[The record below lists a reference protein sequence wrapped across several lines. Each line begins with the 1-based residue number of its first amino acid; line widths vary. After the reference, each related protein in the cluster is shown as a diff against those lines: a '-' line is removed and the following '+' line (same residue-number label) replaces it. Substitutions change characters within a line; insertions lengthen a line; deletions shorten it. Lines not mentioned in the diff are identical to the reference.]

1 MAELMGPVSDFE
13 QQQLDLMQ
21 RKGRYAQQQ
30 AMNMPSSGQMV
41 GNRFVAT
48 NPLNYLAEMLRGYGA
63 KRGEEQATEQL
74 KDLQGKRQD
83 AMIGALRKSNEY
95 MTGAPAVASK
105 TTATEMPTFDD
116 ADAASMQGIQGYG
129 ATTGGQAAVAPDP
142 FKASIALIESGIPSL
157 QTAGFNQQME
167 LNKTNAAEARAQANK
182 ARNMDLWQQSGGD
195 AQKFVALG
203 GDLDMAETMAKLPGL
218 GKKKPIAVG
227 NTLVDPDTFKP
238 VYTAEP
244 KVNMAT
250 DYLIPDGKG
259 GYMPNT
265 QLIQVK
271 QGIQASGRAPA
282 APKPVDQG
290 KPLPTKE
297 IDKITGFDESLGTQT
312 RLMETFQ
319 DNFGGYKSD
328 VVGGLANTVGSK
340 FDKGLQAQSE
350 WWAAHEAN
358 DNVMR
363 NKLFGASLTA
373 GEQAA
378 WDRTSIKPGMSAS
391 MIKNRMKERADLIN
405 AQRNT
410 TIGNLGK
417 GGYNVSNFGTAPDT
431 FKPTQQQ
438 AQTPAK
444 PSAQAR
450 TVVRTGTMGGRK
462 VVQYSDG
469 TTDYAD

>member
-1 MAELMGPVSDFE
+1 
-13 QQQLDLMQ
+13 
-21 RKGRYAQQQ
+21 
-30 AMNMPSSGQMV
+30 
-41 GNRFVAT
+41 
-48 NPLNYLAEMLRGYGA
+48 LAEGLRAFGA
-63 KRGEEQATEQL
+63 QRGEENVRKELT
-74 KDLQGKRQD
+74 DLAGKKQE
-83 AMIGALRKSNEY
+83 ALAKALRTSNEY
-95 MTGAPAVASK
+95 MTGAPAVAPK

-142 FKASIALIESGIPSL
+142 YKAANALIESGIPAL
-157 QTAGFNQQME
+157 QTAGINQQME
-167 LNKTNAAEARAQANK
+167 FQKTNAAEARAQANR
-182 ARNMDLWQQSGGD
+182 ARNMALWKQADGD
-195 AQKFVALG
+195 AVKFAALG
-203 GDLDMAETMAKLPGL
+203 GDLEMAKTMAELPSF
-218 GKKKPIAVG
+218 GKKKPIVVG
-227 NTLVDPDTFKP
+227 NTLVDPDTFQP
-238 VYTAEP
+238 VYTAPE
-244 KVNMAT
+244 KVNKAK
-250 DYLIPDGKG
+250 DLLIPDSNGNLV
-259 GYMPNT
+259 PNT
-265 QLIQVK
+265 ALINVQS
-271 QGIQASGRAPA
+271 QIRASGRTPA

-297 IDKITGFDESLGTQT
+297 IEKISGFDESLGAQT

-350 WWAAHEAN
+350 WWASHEAN